1 MSKNKEP
8 NNEQLTL
15 EQRVAL
21 LSNKVLELEKQ
32 SLQIISAIS
41 QSQTFNDHAINELR
55 LLILK

>member
-15 EQRVAL
+15 EERVAL

-32 SLQIISAIS
+32 SLQIISATS
-41 QSQTFNDHAINELR
+41 QAQTFNDHAINELR